1 MSPDDFENKTLKK
14 IYSERS
20 INKQDGINKILK
32 IAEEESYTPENIK
45 SMKKLITDYLF
56 YFNIKI

>member
-20 INKQDGINKILK
+20 IKKQDGINKILK
-32 IAEEESYTPENIK
+32 IAEEESYTPEDIK